1 MSRSYDIVI
10 VGGGMV
16 GSSLAAALSPL
27 TLSVAVVEAW
37 PPSSA
42 SQPSYDDR
50 STAVAEGSRRIFDG
64 IGCWKAI
71 ASSATPITRIHVSDQ
86 GRFGFTRLDCRDYGV
101 RALGHVVE
109 NRNLGAALWR
119 VLEDAERV
127 DVISP
132 ARVESVEVGGTTARV
147 VIRRGD
153 ESTEKLH
160 ASLLVAADGARSAIR
175 EMLRLGESTWDY
187 AQEAMIAN
195 VTPAMPHGNE
205 AFERFTETG
214 PLALL
219 PMSGNRCSLVWT
231 LRPDAARE
239 VQALDDDEFLAR
251 LQETFGF
258 RLGRFVRVGKRSRY
272 PLKLVRAK
280 RQSEGRVLLI
290 GNAAHA
296 IHPVAGQ
303 GFNLG
308 LRDVAALADVVA
320 DALEAGR
327 CVGDPKVLDQ
337 YARWRRG
344 DQRRVAAM
352 TDSLIRVFTSPL
364 APVRT
369 ARGLGLLGLDLAV
382 GPKEMFARQTMG
394 LSGRLPRLARGIP
407 LT

>member
-16 GSSLAAALSPL
+16 GASLAAALSPL

-187 AQEAMIAN
+187 GQEAMIAN

-258 RLGRFVRVGKRSRY
+258 RLGRFVRVGKRARY

>member
-1 MSRSYDIVI
+1 
-10 VGGGMV
+10 MV
-16 GSSLAAALSPL
+16 GASLAAALSPL
-27 TLSVAVVEAW
+27 SLSVAVVEAW

-71 ASSATPITRIHVSDQ
+71 APSATPITRIHVSDR
-86 GRFGFTRLDCRDYGV
+86 GRFGFTRLDCRDYGIS
-101 RALGHVVE
+101 ALGHVVE
-109 NRNLGAALWR
+109 NRSLGAALWR

-132 ARVESVEVGGTTARV
+132 ARVESVEVGGTHARIV
-147 VIRRGD
+147 VRRD
-153 ESTEKLH
+153 DDSTRKLN

-187 AQEAMIAN
+187 GQEAMIAN

-231 LRPDAARE
+231 LRPDAARKME
-239 VQALDDDEFLAR
+239 ELDDDEFLAR
-251 LQETFGF
+251 LQEAFGF
-258 RLGRFVRVGKRSRY
+258 RLGRFVRVGKRARY

-280 RQSEGRVLLI
+280 RQSEGRALLI

-308 LRDVAALADVVA
+308 LRDVAALAEVVA
-320 DALEAGR
+320 EALAGGR
-327 CVGDPKVLDQ
+327 CVGDTQVLDR
-337 YARWRRG
+337 YARWRKG
-344 DQRRVAAM
+344 DQRRVAAL

-369 ARGLGLLGLDLAV
+369 ARGLGLLGLDLAA
-382 GPKEMFARQTMG
+382 GPKEVFARQTMG
-394 LSGRLPRLARGIP
+394 LNGRLPRLARGIP